1 MVSENYACAYKE
13 IIEVLKYTKREDVN
27 KIPQCKIVLW
37 KQNMKKD
44 YDFKIDPNKSLEDQ
58 NLSNETKAIIANIF
72 KKYWAT
78 DYQKER
84 IELKE
89 KYDREQAEKEK
100 LEKYNPNEIFKNKQN
115 NIIISE
121 EKEESISMIE
131 YKELSIFK
139 KIKEFIKNI
148 FKATKK

>member
-13 IIEVLKYTKREDVN
+13 VIEVLKYTKREDVN

-44 YDFKIDPNKSLEDQ
+44 YDFKIDQNKSLEEQ
-58 NLSNETKAIIANIF
+58 NLSSEAKAIIANIF

-84 IELKE
+84 IEAKE
-89 KYDREQAEKEK
+89 KYDMEQAEKEK
-100 LEKYNPNEIFKNKQN
+100 FKKYNPKEIFKNKQN
-115 NIIISE
+115 NITE
-121 EKEESISMIE
+121 EKEENVSMIE
-131 YKELSIFK
+131 YKEFSIFQ